1 MTGDRDH
8 VTGATGAWV
17 DPQPRKPS
25 TTSRYSFK
33 IKMGEWANKHEY
45 MGDILN
51 YLAA

>member
-25 TTSRYSFK
+25 TTSTVGTASRSRWGSGQTNMNIWEKY
-33 IKMGEWANKHEY
+33 
-45 MGDILN
+45 
-51 YLAA
+51 